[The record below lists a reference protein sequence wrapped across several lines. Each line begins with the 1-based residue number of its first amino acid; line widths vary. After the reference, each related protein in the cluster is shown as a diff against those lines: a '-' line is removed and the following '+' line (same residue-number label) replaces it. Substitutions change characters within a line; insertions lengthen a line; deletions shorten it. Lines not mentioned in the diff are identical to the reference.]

1 MDFSEAINDRHSVRA
16 YIDKPIDGETV
27 RLLNGYIEE
36 CNREGGLHIQPVLDE
51 PQAFGGTMARYGKFS
66 GVKNYLALVAPKTED
81 FDEKIGYFGEKIV
94 LYAQTLGLNTC
105 WVAATYKKVKSA
117 YLVDE
122 GEKLGV
128 VIALGYGQTQGK
140 PHKNKAVEKIAD
152 INGAPE
158 WFSNGVRAAML
169 APTALNQQKF
179 KFTLCDGNR
188 VKAEAG
194 AGFYTKIDLGIAKCH
209 FEIGAGKENFNWE

>member
-16 YIDKPIDGETV
+16 YIDKPIDGETL

-51 PQAFGGTMARYGKFS
+51 PQAFGGTMTRYGKFS